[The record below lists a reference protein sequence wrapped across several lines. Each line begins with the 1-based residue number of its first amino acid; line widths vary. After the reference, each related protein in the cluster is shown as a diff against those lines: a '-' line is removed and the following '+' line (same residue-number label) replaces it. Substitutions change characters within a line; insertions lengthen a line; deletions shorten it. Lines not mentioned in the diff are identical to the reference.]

1 MKHVVAAARPAM
13 IAASRQTVRASA
25 YVFLLI
31 LTEIYIYICI
41 YKKKKKKKLIHFII
55 QCPWIHYQDRRYK

>member
-41 YKKKKKKKLIHFII
+41 YKKKKKKN
-55 QCPWIHYQDRRYK
+55 